1 MPRLFETTGDRLDVG
16 YMNLR
21 AGAGQAEREIVAEL
35 EAMWA
40 LYQPYADADFLPAFA
55 RDPEARFWEMFLGC
69 SLLQSGKRLIPA
81 SDRPR
86 MRGGPDLGVLEERGT
101 VWIEAIAPTRGENPV
116 DAVPELPDTDRVL
129 RAQPK
134 RQLQLRIT
142 SALATKSRVT
152 ARYIE
157 RGLIANNDAVL
168 VAIGASRFGII
179 AGGPGI
185 PLALSAVFPLGD
197 EFVRIDRETMEVV
210 DRGYEP
216 SFEIPRENGAIPRS
230 AFLDGTLPHVS
241 GLVWCRASIG
251 NMDRRVRPLSLIHNP
266 TSVRPMPQGWNV
278 WDREFIA
285 AESPEGWSVTDIMA
299 DVR

>member
-1 MPRLFETTGDRLDVG
+1 MPGLFEITGEGLDVG
-16 YMNLR
+16 YTNLR
-21 AGAGQAEREIVAEL
+21 AGARQTERDIVAAL

-40 LYQPYADADFLPAFA
+40 VYEPYADADFLPSFA

-69 SLLQSGKRLIPA
+69 SLLQSGKRLMPS

-86 MRGGPDLGVLEERGT
+86 MRGGPDLCVLEEGGT
-101 VWIEAIAPTRGENPV
+101 IWIEAIAPTRGENPI
-116 DAVPELPDTDRVL
+116 DAVPELSDTDRVL
-129 RAQPK
+129 SAQPK
-134 RQLQLRIT
+134 RQIQLRIT
-142 SALATKSRVT
+142 SALATKSRIT

-157 RGLIANNDAVL
+157 RGLITNNDAVL

-185 PLALSAVFPLGD
+185 PLALSAVFPLGA
-197 EFVRIDRETMEVV
+197 EFVRIDRDTLEVV

-251 NMDRRVRPLSLIHNP
+251 NMDR
-266 TSVRPMPQGWNV
+266 
-278 WDREFIA
+278 
-285 AESPEGWSVTDIMA
+285 
-299 DVR
+299 